1 MRRFLAPLLGI
12 AVLMPLVPSQQAAAA
27 ASVGPA
33 TSTTV
38 GRPADPDR
46 PADSDRAADSNRRAD
61 PTRPADPDRVVDPDR
76 RLGATWRRSADRV
89 VTTSSDETGLH
100 VLVADGKEAY
110 RWRTAATLGEPGLP
124 TDQWIG
130 QVCLT
135 GSGRRAVVVYAPR
148 EFTNREN
155 LVNAGAFAAV
165 VDLDTGAVTKLPERY
180 SLAYHNPGCGAGE
193 TAVLSR
199 LELPASPRAGTAART
214 TLARVDTRRPSAAQ
228 KVASPGQ
235 LTSAIPVGD
244 DIIAAKGD
252 ALLTLDRRGAVR
264 ATLRTGG
271 SPFRL
276 MADGPRDVAL
286 QVARGDQ
293 VDLARM
299 TGGHVLALATVPT
312 GTVKL
317 RAGGGGR
324 VFAVGGRAADRL
336 VGKRLPTGWRA
347 IDAPPD
353 SDVSRTGDLVVTR
366 AVTGREAS
374 GQIGG
379 SPSDGRTDRV
389 DIKARLRTG
398 ADVAFTVLPSGGA
411 GRAAPGAGAGRTG
424 NATTF
429 ADPSP
434 ETVAYDLDGS
444 CAVRRNDPGIQV
456 YQPTREQVEW
466 AADLAVNGQLTF
478 QRAANWANN
487 GLPAYSPQ
495 GMFPSM
501 QLTGGG
507 TVPAQVFLGILAQ
520 ESNLWQASFH
530 VVDGLAG
537 NPLTSLGY
545 YGLDLLSPDYTK
557 IDWTKTDCGYGV
569 GQVTSGMKKS
579 DTDQWLAGVQWDAT
593 KQKAVALDYT
603 VNVAAGLRILQDK
616 WNQTRNAGLIANNGD
631 PRYIEN
637 WWFAIWAYNTG
648 FYSQIPQSPTL
659 PWGVGWA
666 NNPSNPNYPADRK
679 MFLTQ
684 PLDVPGATPPIDD
697 QVGYDN
703 AKHPNHWSYPERVMG
718 FAYTSL
724 RRYNYETGNYSP
736 TYATAQERNKL
747 VAQPERFTFC
757 VPAQNACDPNVSE
770 VPGDYPTEKPGPC
783 TRDDLKCW
791 WHSPVTWTDCQVNCG
806 LENRRY
812 TSVEPRPYG
821 SSIYDSQCSRT
832 GLPSNA
838 LIIDDI
844 DSASPLGPQGCQRD
858 YTPAGKFSF
867 NYPSRVGPNNVTIYP
882 GKVDTHQIGGGFGGH
897 FWFTHTQRYDT
908 APEKVTGRWTPTT
921 RLNGWA
927 KVMVHIPDHG
937 AHTQQAKYVI
947 NTGSG
952 QKTRYI
958 PTRTEAHRWVTLG
971 TYQFANSGAQSVE
984 LSNISE
990 DGNGTE
996 DVAWD
1001 ALAFVPLSAKPRH
1014 FVVAMGD
1021 SYGSGEG
1028 AGSYYYET
1036 DNNYGSRAWNACRR
1050 STKSWP
1056 LLTRLPGSSSSIS
1069 SRLASHDQSLDFQFV
1084 SCSGA
1089 TADQM
1094 QSTSTP
1100 SYWQSPP
1107 SAIGDYGYAAEGQ
1120 FREMS
1125 QIESGVLDGNTT
1137 LVLLSAGG
1145 NDAGFP
1151 DTMTKC
1157 AEEACD
1163 TASYETLVQQRIDS
1177 AQFQVRQLIDAV
1189 AAKAGNA
1196 TIMLAGYPRIFA
1208 SYYMDSCVFG
1218 RYTAGEMGMINR
1230 LAVYMRDA
1238 QRTMV
1243 DAARAAGRK
1252 VQFTDMVE
1260 GMLDHG
1266 TCRKYDVGHDIL
1278 VPDDINSVVAG
1289 PEGEG
1294 DFRLVAND
1302 DYATCVGW
1310 ITAGLNVCISRA
1322 SFHPK
1327 DTGAVTYSNAVTS
1340 RLSAVGYN

>member
-1 MRRFLAPLLGI
+1 MRRFLAPLLGL
-12 AVLMPLVPSQQAAAA
+12 AVLTPLVPPSQAASAA
-27 ASVGPA
+27 PPDPGRKTA
-33 TSTTV
+33 V
-38 GRPADPDR
+38 GRPAT
-46 PADSDRAADSNRRAD
+46 
-61 PTRPADPDRVVDPDR
+61 PTRPADPDRILDPDR
-76 RLGATWRRSADRV
+76 RLGATWQRSADRV

-100 VLVADGKEAY
+100 VLVADAREAY

-135 GSGRRAVVVYAPR
+135 GSGRRAVAVYAPR

-155 LVNAGAFAAV
+155 LLNAGAFAAV
-165 VDLDTGAVTKLPERY
+165 VDLDTGAVSKLPERY

-193 TAVLSR
+193 SAVLSR
-199 LELPASPRAGTAART
+199 LELPASSRAGTAARS
-214 TLARVDTRRPSAAQ
+214 TLATVDTRKPSTAR
-228 KVASPGQ
+228 KVVASGQ

-244 DIIAAKGD
+244 GIVAAKGH
-252 ALLTLDRRGAVR
+252 ALLTLDREGAVR
-264 ATLRTGG
+264 STLRTSG

-286 QVARGDQ
+286 QVARGNE
-293 VDLARM
+293 VDLTRLA
-299 TGGHVLALATVPT
+299 GGRLQPVATVPT

-317 RAGGGGR
+317 RAGGDGR
-324 VFAVGGRAADRL
+324 VFAVGGRAAGRL
-336 VGKRLPTGWRA
+336 AGKRLPNGWGT

-353 SDVSRTGDLVVTR
+353 SDVSRTGDLVLTR
-366 AVTGREAS
+366 AVTGREAA
-374 GQIGG
+374 GALGG
-379 SPSDGRTDRV
+379 APGDGRTDRV

-398 ADVAFTVLPSGGA
+398 GDVAFTVVPNSGVGQAAPAAGGGA
-411 GRAAPGAGAGRTG
+411 AKG

-444 CAVRRNDPGIQV
+444 CAVRRNDPAIQV

-466 AADLAVNGQLTF
+466 AADLAVRGQLTF

-495 GMFPSM
+495 TMFPSM
-501 QLTGGG
+501 ALTGGG
-507 TVPAQVFLGILAQ
+507 DVPAQVFLGILAQ
-520 ESNLWQASFH
+520 ESNLWQASYH

-545 YGLDLLSPDYTK
+545 YGLDLASPDYTK

-579 DTDQWLAGVQWDAT
+579 DTDQWIAGVQWDST
-593 KQKAVALDYT
+593 KQKAVALDYA

-616 WNQTRNAGLIANNGD
+616 WNQTRNAGLVANNGD

-648 FYSQIPQSPTL
+648 FYSQIPQAPTL

-684 PLDVPGATPPIDD
+684 PLDVPTANPPVDD

-703 AKHPNHWSYPERVMG
+703 AKHPNHWSYPERVIG

-724 RRYNYETGNYSP
+724 RRYNYETGNYSA

-757 VPAQNACDPNVSE
+757 VPAQNACDPNFSG
-770 VPGDYPTEKPGPC
+770 VPGDYPDDPPGPC

-791 WHSPVTWTDCQVNCG
+791 WHSPVTWTDCSVNCG

-812 TSVEPRPYG
+812 TSIEPRPYG
-821 SSIYDSQCSRT
+821 SSIYDSQCSRN

-844 DSASPLGPQGCQRD
+844 DSATPLGPQGCQRD

-897 FWFTHTQRYDT
+897 FWWAHTQRSDT
-908 APEKVTGRWTPTT
+908 APEKVTGRWTPTN

-971 TYQFANSGAQSVE
+971 TYQFSNSGAQSVE
-984 LSNISE
+984 LNNITE

-1028 AGSYYYET
+1028 VGSYYYET
-1036 DNNYGSRAWNACRR
+1036 DNNYGNRAWNGCRR

-1069 SRLASHDQSLDFQFV
+1069 SRLSSHDQGLDFQNV
-1084 SCSGA
+1084 TCSGA
-1089 TADQM
+1089 TAQQM
-1094 QSTSTP
+1094 RDTSTP
-1100 SYWQSPP
+1100 YYWQSPP
-1107 SAIGDYGYAAEGQ
+1107 SGIGAYGLAAEGQ

-1145 NDAGFP
+1145 NDANFP
-1151 DTMTKC
+1151 GTMTTC
-1157 AEEACD
+1157 ALQACD
-1163 TASYETLVQQRIDS
+1163 TASYEATVQQRIDS
-1177 AQFQVRQLIDAV
+1177 AQSQVRQLVNAV
-1189 AAKAGNA
+1189 AAKAPNA
-1196 TIMLAGYPRIFA
+1196 TVMVVGYPRIFA
-1208 SYYMDSCVFG
+1208 SYYQDSCVFG
-1218 RYTAGEMGMINR
+1218 RYSAGEMAMVNR
-1230 LAVYMRDA
+1230 LALYMRDA
-1238 QRTMV
+1238 ERTMA
-1243 DAARAAGRK
+1243 DGARAAGLK
-1252 VQFTDMVE
+1252 VQFTDMVD

-1266 TCRKYDVGHDIL
+1266 TCRKYDATHDIL
-1278 VPDDINSVVAG
+1278 VPDDINGVVAG

-1294 DFRLVAND
+1294 DFRMVDND